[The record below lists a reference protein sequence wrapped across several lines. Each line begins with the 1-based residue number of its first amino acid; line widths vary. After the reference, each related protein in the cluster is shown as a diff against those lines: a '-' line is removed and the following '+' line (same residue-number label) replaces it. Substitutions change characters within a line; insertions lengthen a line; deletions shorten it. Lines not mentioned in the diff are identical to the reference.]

1 MNQEGRSV
9 SRGSSQAGPC
19 ENSVSLTVIIY
30 KLNPKEIFP
39 AQSWDI
45 QSLVLTPGKAGL
57 TTEGARAGV
66 GQLKIQSISEF
77 LGH

>member
-19 ENSVSLTVIIY
+19 ENSVSLTVIIH

-39 AQSWDI
+39 A
-45 QSLVLTPGKAGL
+45 PGKAGL
-57 TTEGARAGV
+57 TTESARAGV

-77 LGH
+77 RGH